1 MTSSTEA
8 AKAASQNQVTDADL
22 LRICQSF
29 NPGQDFDL
37 AKAVRAE
44 VLSKLHAPVAEIRI
58 GVSATGRGT
67 TICIMQPHADGS
79 TTTIYS
85 EMHPLG
91 DSMGRA
97 AVASAPV
104 AGRTREAVDY
114 VRGGALNFDAH
125 PDGAPVAGE
134 ALWRGKFL
142 PEHVTQQMIWNV
154 QAVIEAECN
163 GLALD
168 TRQARNVMSFLMNE
182 HGPDAAPQAS
192 ADGGITAS
200 HDVATVVAFIFERF
214 GLPGYAG
221 QVPANVVAAVR
232 RLEVELQTQAG
243 KDSGHL
249 VGHLG
254 TTVTD
259 VMVASLASLAYRYAM
274 TLSFAARN
282 ADCDQVE
289 EIARR
294 VTAKLKDE
302 IRAIISGQSGS
313 SS

>member
-44 VLSKLHAPVAEIRI
+44 VLSKLHGPVAEIRI

-97 AVASAPV
+97 ALVSAPV
-104 AGRTREAVDY
+104 AREQIIAWDVQDTGLGRRYTTY
-114 VRGGALNFDAH
+114 N
-125 PDGAPVAGE
+125 PKVAE
-134 ALWRGKFL
+134 
-142 PEHVTQQMIWNV
+142 
-154 QAVIEAECN
+154 
-163 GLALD
+163 D
-168 TRQARNVMSFLMNE
+168 LMNLGE
-182 HGPDAAPQAS
+182 NVRPLVYASALPPANAAPQAS
-192 ADGGITAS
+192 ADVGITAS

-232 RLEVELQTQAG
+232 RLEAELQTQAG

-289 EIARR
+289 GIARR
-294 VTAKLKDE
+294 VTVKLKDE